1 MKSKGFV
8 VFALMAALAFFTGSA
23 TAQTCPDRDQM
34 IRAADEA
41 GVSIYP
47 DRMASASTDG
57 ASVTAATIQGY
68 EQVPPAALA
77 RGTDVGFI
85 HLDAP
90 RSGIPAGF
98 YRLHAS
104 ADPSA
109 VRVGTFEASVDL
121 IDGSG
126 RVVATLPASAEA
138 SSLTVPDPLPFERTA
153 VRTSITSGPTNEP
166 QSIIIIIICPNGVVI
181 IIWIPWL

>member
-1 MKSKGFV
+1 MKSKGFL
-8 VFALMAALAFFTGSA
+8 VFILIAILAIFAGSA
-23 TAQTCPDRDQM
+23 TAQTADRSQM
-34 IRAADEA
+34 ADAAEKA

-47 DRMASASTDG
+47 DQMSSSSNDE
-57 ASVTAATIQGY
+57 ASVTAATLRGY

-77 RGTDVGFI
+77 GGTDVGFI

-109 VRVGTFEASVDL
+109 VRVGEFDVNVDL
-121 IDGSG
+121 VDGSG
-126 RVVATLPASAEA
+126 KVVATVPGRADA
-138 SSLTVPDPLPFERTA
+138 SSLRVPDPLPFERTA
-153 VRTSITSGPTNEP
+153 VRTSISSGATNEP
-166 QSIIIIIICPNGVVI
+166 QSIIIIIICPNGVII